1 MNQGNYRYW
10 TALHMAALNGN
21 LKNLRLI
28 IANGARD
35 SKAAGLSMA
44 DPLAVKSAKDIIE
57 ESGEEEVRPSLIPQS
72 FLVFF
77 LFSFYSYSYYYFF
90 FCCYCLLCFF
100 FCCCCCLYACFVV
113 FLLFVP
119 IIFCKSPFL
128 LLFPRL
134 VK

>member
-44 DPLAVKSAKDIIE
+44 DSLAVKSAKDIIE
-57 ESGEEEVRPSLIPQS
+57 ESGDEEVPSLFFSCSIFIRFR
-72 FLVFF
+72 FL
-77 LFSFYSYSYYYFF
+77 
-90 FCCYCLLCFF
+90 
-100 FCCCCCLYACFVV
+100 
-113 FLLFVP
+113 
-119 IIFCKSPFL
+119 
-128 LLFPRL
+128 
-134 VK
+134 